1 MVARILRVTIAF
13 SACTMLIVLGGCSQ
27 SFTAREYPAFYDP
40 SLRTVAIVPFRNE
53 TQARSA
59 GLMAAVDLAAALQVN
74 GTYSII
80 PPRKLRSLVREKRLS
95 GLSRTDAAK
104 NAEELRKLGSVQ
116 AFIMGR
122 VLRDSTMAQTYPA
135 AYGYSGVL
143 AENSAFRGPVH
154 YEFVEEEGEE
164 GEEEEGGEEDGF
176 GEGFGDDFGPFYPY
190 WYWNYPYYYPEYVAE
205 ARVALEVS
213 MVRVSDGAV
222 LYTTPA
228 PVWGRAGWTS
238 PYHLASGGATLDAM
252 HHAVAKLVKDLA
264 AVPVKVKVPTRPS
277 VRTAAGKIDGQW
289 DFRDTFHSTDEQM
302 YVILQLPSTVG
313 RNSFRLTIT
322 PRKEPGEVVDAAN
335 FVWAVG
341 TNMDAIK
348 FSPREIAAR
357 TGPGEYTVHL
367 SARGQQVTRH
377 NFKIE

>member
-1 MVARILRVTIAF
+1 MVARMHRVTIAF
-13 SACTMLIVLGGCSQ
+13 STCAMLIVLGGCSQ

-40 SLRTVAIVPFRNE
+40 SLRTVAVVPFRNE
-53 TQARSA
+53 THAPSA
-59 GLMAAVDLAAALQVN
+59 GLMATVDLAAALQVN

-80 PPRKLRSLVREKRLS
+80 PPQKLRSLIREKKLS
-95 GLSRTDAAK
+95 ELSRTDSAK
-104 NAEELRKLGSVQ
+104 NAEELRRLGSVQ

-135 AYGYSGVL
+135 AYGYSGVF
-143 AENSAFRGPVH
+143 AGNGAFRGPVR

-164 GEEEEGGEEDGF
+164 EEGF
-176 GEGFGDDFGPFYPY
+176 GEGFGGDFGDEFGDDFGPAYPY
-190 WYWNYPYYYPEYVAE
+190 WYWSYPYYYPEYVAE

-213 MVRVSDGAV
+213 MVQVSDGAV

-264 AVPVKVKVPTRPS
+264 AVPVKVKVPTRAGI
-277 VRTAAGKIDGQW
+277 RTAAGKIDGQW
-289 DFRDTFHSTDEQM
+289 DFRDTFRSTDEQM
-302 YVILQLPSTVG
+302 YVVLQLPSAVG

-335 FVWAVG
+335 FVWPVG

-357 TGPGEYTVHL
+357 TGPGEYSVNL
-367 SARGQQVTRH
+367 YARDQRVMRH
-377 NFKIE
+377 DFKIE